1 MRAKMLSWSRS
12 SAPELFMSKFADN
25 REGIRFPSIFIFVV
39 VISFF
44 ASRVTAV
51 EIEMVRA
58 QEITCV
64 TREVEWP
71 EGTTRPRLFLPFIH
85 HHHHRTAFHV
95 YFLLNVSPRERLNSA

>member
-1 MRAKMLSWSRS
+1 
-12 SAPELFMSKFADN
+12 MSKFADN
-25 REGIRFPSIFIFVV
+25 REGIRLPSIFIFVV

-85 HHHHRTAFHV
+85 HHITSTFALTYV
-95 YFLLNVSPRERLNSA
+95 LLDA